1 MGYKT
6 EGRKGKPDAD
16 GNFLRIR
23 IKTVGLADNVFCFV
37 REGAGGA
44 PSVSVTNSVE

>member
-6 EGRKGKPDAD
+6 EGGRKEPDTD
-16 GNFLRIR
+16 GNFLSKR